1 MEERHNVMESLTEDD
16 MKALSELTLTDE
28 ELSHVISL
36 FELITD
42 DNKDKALA
50 LIISLFK
57 GKKLAADEEK
67 ETEESVVRR
76 KRSSVSERYTRMLL
90 GEK

>member
-1 MEERHNVMESLTEDD
+1 MEERRNVMESLTEDD

-57 GKKLAADEEK
+57 GKKLVADEEK